1 MAKRIELFAA
11 FAKIGLVTF
20 GGGYAMLPLIEE
32 DCVHRRQWISRDEM
46 LQMTVIAESTPG
58 PIAIN
63 CATFVGYRQAGLSGA
78 LAATIGVILPSFLV
92 IFIVSLFLEQYVQ
105 VTAVAKALKG
115 MRIAVAL
122 LIARAAISMFQKA
135 EQTALRAIIMVAA
148 CAALLL
154 IRLFSLPISS
164 VLLMLTAAFIGLFH
178 HWLRRRMPNSRERG
192 GRP

>member
-1 MAKRIELFAA
+1 MAKRIELFTT

-32 DCVHRRQWISRDEM
+32 DCVERRQWISREEM

-63 CATFVGYRQAGLSGA
+63 CATFIGYRQAGLSGA

-92 IFIVSLFLEQYVQ
+92 IFFISLFLEQYVQ

-122 LIARAAISMFQKA
+122 LIVRAAIGMFQKA
-135 EQTALRAIIMVAA
+135 EQTVLRWAVMATA
-148 CAALLL
+148 CCALLL

-164 VLLMLTAAFIGLFH
+164 VLLMLIAAAIGLFH
-178 HWLRRRMPNSRERG
+178 HWLKRRTPNGRERG